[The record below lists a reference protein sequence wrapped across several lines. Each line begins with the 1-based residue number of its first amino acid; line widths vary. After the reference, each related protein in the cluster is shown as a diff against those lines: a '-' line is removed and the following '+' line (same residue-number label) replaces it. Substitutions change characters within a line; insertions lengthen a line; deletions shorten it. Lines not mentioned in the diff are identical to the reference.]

1 MFSRNSF
8 KALGLICLV
17 LPFTAC
23 SSTTIDAIV
32 VTPTVTDFDGVGG
45 YVQLTAMATINHGSH
60 PSTYENVTDQVTWS
74 TPLPQV
80 ASISSTGKVTIVG
93 LGLTQITATVSG
105 FGGPVSGSGTVCAEI
120 PGTTTTITC
129 PSVTTARQSP
139 VRLSLVQS
147 TRAAATPGET
157 RQFTAMR
164 TSLEGAQEDL
174 TDNVQWT
181 SRSESV
187 ATVSKSGM
195 VTAVGPGMATIM
207 AAQTNADRTVVAT
220 ATEFKVE

>member
-8 KALGLICLV
+8 KALGLVCLL

-23 SSTTIDAIV
+23 TSTTIDAIT
-32 VTPTVTDFDGVGG
+32 VTPTVTDFDGAGG
-45 YVQLTAMATINHGSH
+45 TVQLTAMATINHGGH

-74 TPLPQV
+74 TPLAQV
-80 ASISSTGKVTIVG
+80 AKVNSSGFVTIVG

-120 PGTTTTITC
+120 PGTTTTISC
-129 PSVTTARQSP
+129 PSVTTSRQRPS
-139 VRLSLVQS
+139 RLTLAQS
-147 TRAAATPGET
+147 TRQAAAPGET
-157 RQFTAMR
+157 RQFFAHR

-174 TDNVQWT
+174 TDSVQWT
-181 SRSESV
+181 SSNESV

-195 VTAVGPGMATIM
+195 VTAVGPGSATIM
-207 AAQTNADRTVVAT
+207 AAVTNEDKTVVAA
-220 ATEFKVE
+220 ATELKVE